1 MKINNFV
8 LKERLECFR
17 EMCSGF
23 IVGIRYIVGEKLGLL
38 WSPSYWMMTYMIV
51 IKVSLP
57 HYARAGMLFCQNKL
71 LYVNVSSMLM
81 PFE

>member
-1 MKINNFV
+1 
-8 LKERLECFR
+8 
-17 EMCSGF
+17 MCSGF